1 MLHYPSPP
9 LVLFLLP
16 SLFCLVPF
24 SSHSSSGS
32 RETSQIMLLRRFFL
46 PRSLFFPFLVF
57 FIDLALM
64 HFECPSVCVGG
75 KRGCVP
81 GFTLSVGILLWR
93 GRWGGCLKKSVRPK
107 ESHSSE
113 KLGDFY
119 RFWNL
124 ARTQIHIYTLNK
136 TVTTH
141 SSFFPSLLLR
151 SKKPPQKHESA
162 LDVTLQEMWVRP
174 STTVFMSKH
183 SPVHRYAL
191 S

>member
-16 SLFCLVPF
+16 SLFCLVP
-24 SSHSSSGS
+24 
-32 RETSQIMLLRRFFL
+32 
-46 PRSLFFPFLVF
+46 LFFSFLVWFSWGQPDYVAKEIFLAPLSFFFFSFLVF

-93 GRWGGCLKKSVRPK
+93 GRWGGCLKESVRPK

-113 KLGDFY
+113 KWGDFY

-124 ARTQIHIYTLNK
+124 VRTQIHIYTLNK

-141 SSFFPSLLLR
+141 SSFFP
-151 SKKPPQKHESA
+151 PPY
-162 LDVTLQEMWVRP
+162 
-174 STTVFMSKH
+174 
-183 SPVHRYAL
+183 RYAIKSHL
-191 S
+191 RNMRVHWWS